1 MTLTTCTRCLD
12 QCTYLFNRLNR
23 TDLIVSQH
31 HRYQDCVR
39 PQRLF
44 YIRHSNQTIFGCRYA
59 RDFPTVFLQRFANAS
74 HGWMLNRRGNNVTSV
89 TSGSL
94 TDTPN
99 GEVVGF
105 SSPGHKNDLVSPRCN
120 QRSYVSPRSVHGGA

>member
-1 MTLTTCTRCLD
+1 MESKMALATCTRCLHEGPD
-12 QCTYLFNRLNR
+12 LFNRLNR
-23 TDLIVSQH
+23 ADLVVSQH
-31 HRYQDCVR
+31 HRDQNCVR

-44 YIRHSNQTIFGCRYA
+44 HIRRTNQTIFVCRKS
-59 RDFPTVFLQRFANAS
+59 RDLPPVLFQITTNAL
-74 HGWMLNRRGNNVTSV
+74 HGGMLNRRRNNVTPV

-105 SSPGHKNDLVSPRCN
+105 SSSRQKDELVS
-120 QRSYVSPRSVHGGA
+120 A